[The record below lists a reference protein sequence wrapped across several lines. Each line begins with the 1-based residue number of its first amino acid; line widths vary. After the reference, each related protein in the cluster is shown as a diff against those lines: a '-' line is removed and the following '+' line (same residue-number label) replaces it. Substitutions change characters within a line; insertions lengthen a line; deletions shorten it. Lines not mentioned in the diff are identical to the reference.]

1 MPVARRPAAATGILA
16 APGPRPKRTDVIIE
30 VLREEIVSGRLPR
43 GARLPTERELAN
55 HYGVSQPTVREVIRA
70 LDVMGLVDVRHG
82 SGAYVRGDSAYLMA
96 TALQTMLQIESVG
109 IVDVLDV
116 REMLGRESVRRAAMN
131 ATVGDVAACREAL
144 GRLDRVTDLPDVDSI
159 IDAISQFQRL
169 LAAAAHNPFLLA
181 LETVLINL
189 LLQIQVKVLARR
201 GVKFWR
207 ERSSGFQTDRVSIV
221 DAVADKDA
229 NRAAAAI
236 ETYLE
241 RQREAFL
248 ADPDLSLMRFSD
260 AKAIRAAADA
270 VSSVRIPD

>member
-1 MPVARRPAAATGILA
+1 MPLSRRPVTATEFLA
-16 APGPRPKRTDVIIE
+16 APGPRTKRTDVIIE

-43 GARLPTERELAN
+43 GSRLPTERELAM

-96 TALQTMLQIESVG
+96 TALQTMLQIENVG
-109 IVDVLDV
+109 IFDVLDV
-116 REMLGRESVRRAAMN
+116 RELLGRESVRLAAIN
-131 ATVGDVAACREAL
+131 ATAEDIAACREAL
-144 GRLDRVTDLPDVDSI
+144 ARLERVAEQPDVETL
-159 IDAISQFQRL
+159 IDCISRFQRL
-169 LAAAAHNPFLLA
+169 LATAAHNPLLLA

-189 LLQIQVKVLARR
+189 LLQIQVRVLGRR

-207 ERSSGFQTDRVSIV
+207 ERSSGFQPDRVAII
-221 DAVADKDA
+221 DAIAAGDAD
-229 NRAAAAI
+229 RAATAI
-236 ETYLE
+236 ENYLQ

-248 ADPDLSLMRFSD
+248 ADPDLSLVRLSD

-270 VSSVRIPD
+270 VTSARAPE

>member
-1 MPVARRPAAATGILA
+1 MPVGRRPAAATGILA

-169 LAAAAHNPFLLA
+169 LAAAAHNPLLLA

>member
-1 MPVARRPAAATGILA
+1 MPVGRRPAAATGILA

-144 GRLDRVTDLPDVDSI
+144 ARLDRVADLPDVDSI

-169 LAAAAHNPFLLA
+169 LAAAAHNPLLLA